1 MDSATTAL
9 FHKAT
14 YDVNSVPDNYSLRA
28 GANFLFGNF
37 VATAG
42 LRYEGAPAHDLVGGS
57 DGLRRVGHIFS
68 VEPGVQYKF
77 KKSLLYFFVTLPVAR
92 KTIVTVPDERIA
104 AITGTPVS
112 PTPGHFANLLVYAG
126 YTFSF
131 K

>member
-1 MDSATTAL
+1 MLERLDT
-9 FHKAT
+9 
-14 YDVNSVPDNYSLRA
+14 N
-28 GANFLFGNF
+28 
-37 VATAG
+37 
-42 LRYEGAPAHDLVGGS
+42 LVGGS

-92 KTIVTVPDERIA
+92 QNNCNRSRRKIA